1 METNRFVK
9 KSLTTLCLLMLLA
22 LGASAGAAEVNDAA
36 ALRGIKEGKGVYL
49 VSLDNPQKLAL
60 YLEIIKETH
69 RSMAAQ
75 GVKPDIVLVFVGA
88 SVRFL
93 VSEPEPEL
101 AEAKPALQSVAG
113 SVQDLNRLGV
123 RQEVCVIATELFK
136 VPLDRLLPGL
146 IPVGNGFNSLIGYQA
161 KGYGLVP
168 IF

>member
-1 METNRFVK
+1 METNRFVQ
-9 KSLTTLCLLMLLA
+9 KSLTSLFLLMLLA
-22 LGASAGAAEVNDAA
+22 LGASAGAAEFDDTA
-36 ALRGIKEGKGVYL
+36 ALGGIKDGKGVYL

-60 YLEIIKETH
+60 YLEIIQETH
-69 RSMAAQ
+69 RSMTAQ
-75 GVKPDIVLVFVGA
+75 GVKPNFVLVFVGA

-93 VSEPEPEL
+93 VSEPGPEL

-113 SVQDLNRLGV
+113 SIRELDRLGV
-123 RQEVCVIATELFK
+123 RQEVCVIATEFFN
-136 VPLDRLLPGL
+136 VPLDNLLPSL